1 MAGKSTQAKGFF
13 SGFGGGSRDEPV
25 RHFEGVQASLMAEL
39 VVVAVN
45 AGGAVLFGA
54 SRDGG
59 AASVRLYLAGEG
71 ETFYF
76 RPGDDVEDFLRYWIE
91 QYSALEDPPKSA
103 QNGSKGPGKK

>member
-1 MAGKSTQAKGFF
+1 MSKKPARAKGFF
-13 SGFGGGSRDEPV
+13 SRAGVPEEQGHD
-25 RHFEGVQASLMAEL
+25 RHFEGVQATLMAEL

-59 AASVRLYLAGEG
+59 AASVRLYLEGEG

-76 RPGDDVEDFLRYWIE
+76 RPGEDVEDFLRYWIE
-91 QYSALEDPPKSA
+91 QYSALDDGLKSA
-103 QNGSKGPGKK
+103 QNGRGGAGK